1 VSEPLSVL
9 IADDHPPTRAGVR
22 AALEEGGFAVV
33 AEVARADAAVAS
45 ALRER
50 PDVCV
55 LDINMPGSGIAAAA
69 RITEQLPETAVV
81 MLTASRGDEDLFASL
96 RAGAVGYLLKDMD
109 PGRLA
114 AALRGVLSGEAA
126 LPRTLVARVV
136 AEFRAAERRP
146 SLPLVRRRGA
156 QLTAR
161 EWEVLELLREQLSTA
176 EIARRLGLS
185 AVTVRRHVSSIL
197 AKLRVP
203 DRRAMARLFED
214 EASAE
219 ATGQASPRRTA

>member
-1 VSEPLSVL
+1 VSRSLTVL
-9 IADDHPPTRAGVR
+9 IADDHAPTRAGVR
-22 AALEEGGFAVV
+22 GALRDGGFAVV
-33 AEVARADAAVAS
+33 AEANRADAAVEG

-69 RITEQLPETAVV
+69 RITEQLPDTAVV
-81 MLTASRGDEDLFASL
+81 MLTVSREDQDLFASL
-96 RAGAVGYLLKDMD
+96 RAGALGYLLKDMD

-126 LPRTLVARVV
+126 LPRTLVARVIG
-136 AEFRAAERRP
+136 EFRAAERRP

-156 QLTAR
+156 KLTAR
-161 EWEVLELLREQLSTA
+161 EWEVLELLREQLTTA
-176 EIARRLGLS
+176 QIAHRLGLS
-185 AVTVRRHVSSIL
+185 DVTVRRHVSSIL

-203 DRRAMARLFED
+203 DRRAMARLFEED
-214 EASAE
+214 AE
-219 ATGQASPRRTA
+219 R